1 MKVKSTEAVSD
12 EYIHLNS
19 CGCQRMSGKDITL
32 LRPFG
37 RVDYHILYIA
47 KGACYPCIGGREQKA
62 AQGSLVFFFP
72 GERQEYRF
80 RADTPCTSYY
90 LHFSG
95 TAPAKLLRGI
105 RESGERIFNVGES
118 ATLIELLSR
127 TEEEYTLS
135 LPDAEGVT
143 GGYLL
148 AILSLCLRK
157 LRLKE
162 EGRTQ
167 ATGKIADVC
176 RTMLATLAEDRPIAH
191 YAALCHLSES
201 RFSHLFHEVTGQS
214 PLAYLSE
221 ARLRRAEELL
231 SDTALPVSAVA
242 EAVGIKSPYYFSRF
256 FKRHTGASPSDYRTR
271 RQKG

>member
-1 MKVKSTEAVSD
+1 MRIKSTEAVSD

-19 CGCQRMSGKDITL
+19 CGCQRLSGKDITL

-47 KGACYPCIGGREQKA
+47 EGACYPSIGGREREA
-62 AQGSLVFFFP
+62 AAGSLVFFFP

-95 TAPAKLLRGI
+95 TAPAELLHEVKEGT
-105 RESGERIFNVGES
+105 ERIYEIGKS
-118 ATLIELLSR
+118 ATLTELLSR
-127 TEEEYTLS
+127 TAEEYTLS
-135 LPDAEGVT
+135 LPAAEGVT

-148 AILSLCLRK
+148 AMLSLCLRK
-157 LRLKE
+157 IRLLK
-162 EGRTQ
+162 EGRTE

-176 RTMLATLAEDRPIAH
+176 RTMLATLAEDRPIAY

-214 PLAYLSE
+214 PLAYLGD

-231 SDTALPVSAVA
+231 SDTALPVSAIA
-242 EAVGIKSPYYFSRF
+242 EAVGVKSPYYFSRF
-256 FKRHTGASPSDYRTR
+256 FKRHTGVSPSDYRAR
-271 RQKG
+271 RQRG